1 MERITELMTTT
12 QTLSNLSNDL
22 NNLNTTE
29 EELSSGK
36 KINEPSDDPYGA
48 SVVVDLNSQL
58 SKLTSDTGNI
68 SDGTG
73 WLNTAGGALTSIDNI
88 AERVRELA
96 VEGANGTES
105 ASDGAN
111 AAAEVNQLIDEVK
124 QAANTTYNGNYVFS
138 GTLTTTAPY
147 AAGSNDTFQG
157 NTAAITRE
165 VGPGASVQINTNLS
179 SVLGNGGSD
188 GGLLS
193 TLRTI
198 ASDLSSGATS
208 ALGATDL
215 NSLDANLSSLEAMQS
230 SVGALTNRLSTASA
244 SVQTMQSSDQS
255 ELAATEDAN
264 MATAATTYTT
274 EQASYNAA
282 LQSGAQIVQES
293 LLNFLSGG

>member
-12 QTLSNLSNDL
+12 QTLSNLSDDL
-22 NNLNTTE
+22 NNLNSTE

-36 KINEPSDDPYGA
+36 KINEPSDDPYGE
-48 SVVVDLNSQL
+48 SVVISLNSQL
-58 SKLTSDTGNI
+58 SKLNSDSSNI

-73 WLNTAGGALTSIDNI
+73 WLNTASGALTDIDNM
-88 AERVRELA
+88 AERIRELT

-124 QAANTTYNGNYVFS
+124 QAANTTYNGNYIFS

-147 AAGSNDTFQG
+147 AAGANDTFNG

-165 VGPGASVQINTNLS
+165 VGPGASVQINTDVSGL
-179 SVLGNGGSD
+179 LGSGGAD
-188 GGLLS
+188 GKLLS
-193 TLRTI
+193 TLRSI
-198 ASDLSSGATS
+198 ASDLSSGSTTALGGTDLS
-208 ALGATDL
+208 ALD
-215 NSLDANLSSLEAMQS
+215 SSLSTLEGIQS
-230 SVGALTNRLSTASA
+230 GVGALTNRLSTASA
-244 SVQTMQSSDQS
+244 SVQTMQTSDQT